1 MIKVLRSRQWTFAGV
16 SIVILLFIG
25 LIIYGAQN
33 YLKLDT
39 TISRTVFLEGEYSVD
54 GGEWKPTNGYD
65 PINERFHK
73 ITFKGKMSDFTA
85 IISENITISSQNVWY
100 TTKTSDGKPVFELTY
115 LGKEELRQLYISSAD
130 DPNDPMLEPEN
141 FDKMYSEGYASKVSL
156 PDSPGYKTTTSSNAT
171 LNADGKLG
179 EKEFVLEVVNPYPF
193 AEQSFNDCFKV
204 MFSEANG
211 VYLKFFFDVFPPVL
225 AFLLVCFFGIF
236 LFPIAGFILGK
247 INYQYFAF
255 GALCFFWGMFMIGQR
270 ASTYL
275 NMWILDPA
283 ACMTIVILLRY
294 CLFITIMFYLKS
306 NLKGNAARAA
316 ANLVATIYILA
327 TAAAIVLQF
336 TNVSDLYATSSV
348 MYLFA
353 AAGTLVITVLLIAE
367 TRHNPRAV
375 MIIISWTP
383 LTLSVLLDA
392 LNRYL
397 LFTNIHFYYFGLAIT
412 MIYQIIRLV
421 YDLRKQYLESIRYQQ
436 MQKELYEAKVGVMV
450 SQIQPHFMYNA
461 LTSIAMMCSIDP
473 ETAQEAT
480 VTFAKYLRGNMDS
493 LKQTNPV
500 PFTQELAHLKKYLYI
515 EKLRFGNKLNVEYDI
530 QPTDFVLPQLSIQP
544 IVENAVKH
552 GVGMKKKGGTVTIAT
567 RETDNAYEVIVS
579 DDGVGF
585 DTTAQKKD
593 DGRSHVGMENTRRRL
608 KDMCFGN
615 FDVFLPDGTPVH
627 FERSRSKEIFA
638 YLVHRHGSSCST
650 REIAAAL
657 FEDEPYDN
665 NQQSY
670 VQTLISAMMKSLKKV
685 GAQKAVNKSYNAL
698 SVNPAVLDCDYYRFA
713 ELDAGAVNAY
723 ANEYMS
729 QYYWADFMFNDF

>member
-85 IISENITISSQNVWY
+85 IFSENITISSQNVWY

-130 DPNDPMLEPEN
+130 DPNDPMFEPEN
-141 FDKMYSEGYASKVSL
+141 FDKVYSEGYASKVSL
-156 PDSPGYKTTTSSNAT
+156 PDSPGYKTITSYNAT
-171 LNADGKLG
+171 LNADGKLA

-193 AEQSFNDCFKV
+193 AE
-204 MFSEANG
+204 
-211 VYLKFFFDVFPPVL
+211 PPVL

-275 NMWILDPA
+275 NIWILDPA
-283 ACMTIVILLRY
+283 VCMTIVILLRY

-316 ANLVATIYILA
+316 ANLVATLYILA
-327 TAAAIVLQF
+327 TAVAIVLQSA
-336 TNVSDLYATSSV
+336 NVSDLYATSSI
-348 MYLFA
+348 MYLLA

-383 LTLSVLLDA
+383 LTLSILLDA

-397 LFTNIHFYYFGLAIT
+397 LFTSIHFYYFGLAVT

-500 PFTQELAHLKKYLYI
+500 PFTQELEHLKKYLYI
-515 EKLRFGNKLNVEYDI
+515 EKLRFGNKLNIEYDI
-530 QPTDFVLPQLSIQP
+530 QATDFVLPQLSIQP

-567 RETDNAYEVIVS
+567 RETDNAYEVIIS

-593 DGRSHVGMENTRRRL
+593 DGRSHVGMENTQRRL
-608 KDMCFGN
+608 KDMCGGEMIIKSTPGEGT
-615 FDVFLPDGTPVH
+615 VATVRLP
-627 FERSRSKEIFA
+627 KE
-638 YLVHRHGSSCST
+638 GQKN
-650 REIAAAL
+650 
-657 FEDEPYDN
+657 EDTV
-665 NQQSY
+665 S
-670 VQTLISAMMKSLKKV
+670 
-685 GAQKAVNKSYNAL
+685 
-698 SVNPAVLDCDYYRFA
+698 
-713 ELDAGAVNAY
+713 
-723 ANEYMS
+723 
-729 QYYWADFMFNDF
+729 

>member
-1 MIKVLRSRQWTFAGV
+1 MIKVLRSRQWTFVGV

-25 LIIYGAQN
+25 LIVYGAQN

-39 TISRTVFLEGEYSVD
+39 TISRAVFLEGEYSVD
-54 GGEWKPTNGYD
+54 GGEWKPTDGYD

-73 ITFKGKMSDFTA
+73 ITFKGKMSDFTTMF
-85 IISENITISSQNVWY
+85 SDNITISSQNVWY

-115 LGKEELRQLYISSAD
+115 LGKEDLRQLYISSSD
-130 DPNDPMLEPEN
+130 NPNDPMFEPEN
-141 FDKMYSEGYASKVSL
+141 FDMMYSEGYASKVSL
-156 PDSPGYKTTTSSNAT
+156 PDSPGYKTITSYSAT

-179 EKEFVLEVVNPYPF
+179 EKEFILEVVNPYPF

-211 VYLKFFFDVFPPVL
+211 VYLKFFFDVLPPVL

-270 ASTYL
+270 ASAYM
-275 NMWILDPA
+275 NMWIIDPG
-283 ACMTIVILLRY
+283 ACMTIVILLGY
-294 CLFITIMFYLKS
+294 CLFISIMFYLKS
-306 NLKGNAARAA
+306 NLTGNVTRAV
-316 ANLVATIYILA
+316 ANVVATVYILA
-327 TAAAIVLQF
+327 VIAVIVLQF
-336 TNVSDLYATSSV
+336 TNVSDLYVTSPI
-348 MYLFA
+348 MYLLA
-353 AAGTLVITVLLIAE
+353 AAGTLVITALLFVE
-367 TRHNPRAV
+367 TRHNSRAV
-375 MIIISWTP
+375 MILISWTP
-383 LTLSVLLDA
+383 LTLSILLDA
-392 LNRYL
+392 LNRYIV
-397 LFTNIHFYYFGLAIT
+397 FTNIHFYYFGLAIT
-412 MIYQIIRLV
+412 MIYQIVRLV

-500 PFTQELAHLKKYLYI
+500 PFTQELEHLKKYLYI
-515 EKLRFGNKLNVEYDI
+515 EKLRFGNKLNIEYDI
-530 QPTDFVLPQLSIQP
+530 KATDFVLPQLSIQP

-593 DGRSHVGMENTRRRL
+593 DGRSHVGMENTQRRL
-608 KDMCFGN
+608 KDMCGGEMKIESTPGEGT
-615 FDVFLPDGTPVH
+615 VATVILP
-627 FERSRSKEIFA
+627 KE
-638 YLVHRHGSSCST
+638 GQKN
-650 REIAAAL
+650 
-657 FEDEPYDN
+657 EDTV
-665 NQQSY
+665 S
-670 VQTLISAMMKSLKKV
+670 
-685 GAQKAVNKSYNAL
+685 
-698 SVNPAVLDCDYYRFA
+698 
-713 ELDAGAVNAY
+713 
-723 ANEYMS
+723 
-729 QYYWADFMFNDF
+729 